1 MITWSSRKLFFTRS
15 TVAVAAVCGL
25 VSGAPGAWA
34 VDDKDLPSFLR
45 TTRTEESEGAQAA
58 EMSDAPVEKAS
69 EKRGKKGRK
78 RKADD
83 IEETRSAKDSGKSA
97 SAEEAQP
104 DKSGVE
110 SEFGAASP
118 PVMTSDPIETAAAG
132 STSRPPLQG
141 SAEVMEVLLEEQPL
155 YKEARASIEEK
166 DYSRAINYLQKLQ
179 AQFGEGYEP
188 LRAECMYIEAGC
200 HEKMSRQNAAMDTYH
215 KAFELFEKYD
225 SSNPLKGKAWNDYFR
240 LKHPTKLQG
249 GVAQQAPLGILMPQR
264 AQIAIDPNA
273 ILDVRDNNR
282 DIPVLSVNDKAVLPL
297 IVKECF
303 SDMNCLETAEIG
315 SNVTNANQ
323 RWMPLMVYGKA
334 AAFGMQ
340 TSDSGHPAFKAKV
353 NGRSY
358 TFDVVLPDMAQG
370 LRKILLVTNM
380 EKICAVDVD
389 SFDTWL
395 LRMTKA
401 KDGRI
406 LTARWYK
413 LTHVKPHVPV
423 VSPAANPQQ
432 FLHPNSKR
440 KW

>member
-1 MITWSSRKLFFTRS
+1 MITWNSRKLLFTRS
-15 TVAVAAVCGL
+15 TVAVVALCGL

-34 VDDKDLPSFLR
+34 VDEKDLPSFLR
-45 TTRTEESEGAQAA
+45 TTKTEDSEEPKAD
-58 EMSDAPVEKAS
+58 EMTDAPAEKKS
-69 EKRGKKGRK
+69 EKRGKKGKKRRSEDDGDEGSVKSSRK
-78 RKADD
+78 SEQVED
-83 IEETRSAKDSGKSA
+83 TP
-97 SAEEAQP
+97 AEKP
-104 DKSGVE
+104 GVE
-110 SEFGAASP
+110 SELGAASP
-118 PVMTSDPIETAAAG
+118 QVMTSEPIETAAAG

-155 YKEARASIEEK
+155 YKEARASIEK
-166 DYSRAINYLQKLQ
+166 QDYSRAINYLQKLQ
-179 AQFGEGYEP
+179 AEFGEGYEP
-188 LRAECMYIEAGC
+188 LRAECMYVEAGC
-200 HEKMSRQNAAMDTYH
+200 HEKLSRQNAAMDTYH

-273 ILDVRDNNR
+273 VLEVRDNNR
-282 DIPVLSVNDKAVLPL
+282 DIPVLSVNDKSVLPL

-334 AAFGMQ
+334 AAFGMK
-340 TSDSGHPAFKAKV
+340 TSDPGHPAFKARV
-353 NGRSY
+353 NGRMY

-370 LRKILLVTNM
+370 LRKVLLVTNM

-440 KW
+440 NW